1 MPHCETRGRR
11 LASLALVVILSAGLA
26 TACGGGGSG
35 GGSGN
40 STSAGPSG
48 PAVKGGTATF
58 AMLPGSV
65 PNYIFPMWSSAYAS
79 TANAFDFFL
88 YKPLYWPGVGQ
99 NPVMNARLSL
109 AEPPTWS
116 ADSKTVTVKLKHLRW
131 SNGQPLTAENVKLW
145 QNMVTA
151 EAKTWFA
158 AAPGVYP
165 SNVVGTTIV
174 NPTTIQFHLTRAYS
188 HKWFWYNELS
198 QITPFP
204 LSWDVTSVGAK
215 PDSGGCL
222 ASVSKCAAVYNFL
235 NGQAKKGVGTYSSNP
250 LWQVVDGP
258 WKLASLSSSGEGT
271 FVPNKAYAG
280 VDKPKLAKVILLP
293 FSSDSAEYNVLR
305 AGHSIDIG
313 YLPAADIKESPLLES
328 QGYQVKAWTNFG
340 VGYSVVNLN
349 NPKVG
354 PIFRQTYI
362 RQALEE
368 LVDQPGDIKAFFHGN
383 AAETCGPV
391 PIVPPNSFASQYEKS
406 CPYKF
411 SVSRAISTLKAHGWN
426 VVPNGVDT
434 CARPGSG
441 SGQCGTGIAQG
452 AKLDFQYVYATG
464 LQSVTQSVETQVSDS
479 AKAGIRLELHGTT
492 TAQAEAAASVCTPS
506 QSTCS
511 WQIVNWGSGWD
522 YAPAIYPS
530 GEDLF
535 ATGGGFNLS
544 NYSNPTTDRLVKA
557 TFRPGNDQQHLDSYQ
572 NFVTNQ
578 VPVIWQPTAPSQIAV
593 VNSKLH
599 GFDYDVFEYLN
610 PSDWYFTK

>member
-1 MPHCETRGRR
+1 MPHGEGRGRR
-11 LASLALVVILSAGLA
+11 LAALALMLVICGTLA
-26 TACGGGGSG
+26 TACGGGSKNNSSQG
-35 GGSGN
+35 G
-40 STSAGPSG
+40 ASG
-48 PAVKGGTATF
+48 PVVKGGTATF

-109 AEPPTWS
+109 ADAPTWS

-131 SNGQPLTAENVKLW
+131 SNGQPLSAQNVKLW

-151 EAKTWFA
+151 EKKTWFA
-158 AAPGVYP
+158 ATPGAYP
-165 SNVVGTTIV
+165 SNVLGTTIV
-174 NPTTIQFHLTRAYS
+174 NPTTIQFHLNRSYS

-198 QITPFP
+198 QITPLP
-204 LSWDVTSVGAK
+204 TTWDVTSVGAK
-215 PDSGGCL
+215 PDSAGCL

-235 NGQAKKGVGTYSSNP
+235 NGQAKKGVGSYATNP

-258 WKLASLSSSGEGT
+258 WKVQSLSPSGEAS
-271 FVPNKAYAG
+271 FVPNTKYEG
-280 VDKPKLAKVILLP
+280 VDKPSLSKVTLLP
-293 FSSDSAEYNVLR
+293 FSSDAAEYNVLR

-313 YLPAADIKESPLLES
+313 YLPAADIGEKGLLES
-328 QGYQVKAWTNFG
+328 QGYTVKPWTNFG
-340 VGYSVVNLN
+340 VGYAVVNLN
-349 NPKVG
+349 NPQVG
-354 PIFRQTYI
+354 PIFQQTYI

-368 LVDQPGDIKAFFHGN
+368 LVDQPGDIKAYFHAD

-391 PIVPPNSFASQYEKS
+391 PIVPPNSFASSYEKS

-411 SVSRAISTLKAHGWN
+411 DIARAISTLKSHGWH

-434 CARPGSG
+434 CVRAGTAS
-441 SGQCGTGIAQG
+441 SDCGAGVAQG
-452 AKLDFQYVYATG
+452 AKLEFQYTYATG
-464 LQSVTQSVETQVSDS
+464 TQSVTQTVETEVSDS
-479 AKAGIRLELHGTT
+479 AKAGIKLVLHGTT
-492 TAQAEAAASVCTPS
+492 TDQAESAASVCTKS

-511 WQIVNWGSGWD
+511 WQMVNWGNGWD
-522 YAPAIYPS
+522 YAPGIYPT

-544 NYSNPTTDRLVKA
+544 NYSNPTTDKLIKD
-557 TFRPGNDQQHLDSYQ
+557 TFNPGDDQKNLDNYQ
-572 NFVTNQ
+572 NFVTGQ
-578 VPVIWQPTAPSQIAV
+578 VPVVWMPTAPSEIAV
-593 VNSKLH
+593 VNSKLR

-610 PSDWYFTK
+610 PSDWALTK